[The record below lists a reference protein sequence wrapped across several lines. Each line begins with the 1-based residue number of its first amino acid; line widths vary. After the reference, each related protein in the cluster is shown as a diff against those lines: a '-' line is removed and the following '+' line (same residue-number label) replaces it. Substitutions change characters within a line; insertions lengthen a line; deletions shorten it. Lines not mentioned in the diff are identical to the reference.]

1 MITRSLRAWIS
12 TVAACGCAAQ
22 PIARATQS
30 VTAQG
35 TSASAA
41 MTPAVTPAQDYL
53 TLVASESVDQIA
65 LIRFG
70 PSGIR
75 VEHTTTTGIMPAD
88 VDGPHGVAVS
98 PDGKFFYVSTAHGT
112 PYGYLWKYSTTSD
125 SLAGRVMLGNFPATV
140 QVTPDGAFAY
150 VVNFNLHGEMV
161 PSSVSIVSTDEM
173 VEVAR
178 VETCTMPH
186 GSRINAQGTKQ
197 YSACMM
203 DDMAVEIDTRAF
215 GVSRHF
221 MLTKGKEMGMEGAPA
236 KRTARGSAASHD
248 MGGHGMEPPKPGDVS
263 CSPTWVQPSADG
275 SHLFVACNKSSD
287 IVEIDA
293 ARWTMTRRIP
303 AGEGVYNLAVTHDGK
318 YLIATNKRGKSASI
332 IDIATG
338 TEAAR
343 IPTTRRVVHGAAV
356 SSDDRYAFISQEGIG
371 SEPGAVDV
379 IDLRALRK
387 VATIDVGQQ
396 AGGIDFWKVAPFR

>member
-1 MITRSLRAWIS
+1 MTSRA
-12 TVAACGCAAQ
+12 
-22 PIARATQS
+22 
-30 VTAQG
+30 
-35 TSASAA
+35 SASVNPQGASVSS
-41 MTPAVTPAQDYL
+41 TPQVTPPTQDYL
-53 TLVASESVDQIA
+53 ALVASESVDQIST
-65 LIRFG
+65 IRFG
-70 PSGIR
+70 PAGIR
-75 VEHTTTTGIMPAD
+75 VEHTTTTGLMPAD

-112 PYGYLWKYSTTSD
+112 PYGYLWKYATSND
-125 SLAGRVMLGNFPATV
+125 SLAGRVMLGDFPATL
-140 QVTPDGAFAY
+140 QITPDGAFAY

-186 GSRINAQGTKQ
+186 GSRINAAGTKQ

-203 DDMAVEIDTRAF
+203 DDVAVEIDTRAF

-221 MLTKGKEMGMEGAPA
+221 MLTRGKEMGMQGAPA
-236 KRTARGSAASHD
+236 KRTKSGAAAAHD

-275 SHLFVACNKSSD
+275 SRIFVACNKSSD

-303 AGEGVYNLAVTHDGK
+303 AGEGVYNLAVTRDGK
-318 YLIATNKRGKSASI
+318 YLVATNKRGKSVSI
-332 IDIATG
+332 IDIASG
-338 TEAAR
+338 TESAR
-343 IPTTRRVVHGAAV
+343 IPTSRRVVHGAAI

-379 IDLRALRK
+379 IDLLALRK

-396 AGGIDFWKVAPFR
+396 AGGVDFWKVAPSH